1 MRHTLRTLLQN
12 YLKRLLHED
21 PVVKWRELGATI
33 GERVF
38 IGPDVF
44 LDAGFAP
51 LLTIEDGAV
60 ISART
65 IIILHDSAFNNIC
78 GLPIRAGRVV
88 IGENAYIGV
97 GTIVLCG
104 VTIGR
109 RAIVGAGA
117 LVTKDIPDEVVAF
130 GSPATVQGTL
140 EEYQQ
145 RYGEAVAHPNRLAYW
160 DIKPWRE
167 RGLTLTSEEVEVSRQ
182 AFLQNFKARK
192 SELD

>member
-1 MRHTLRTLLQN
+1 MRRNLRTFLQN
-12 YLKRLLHED
+12 YLKSLLYED

-38 IGPDVF
+38 IGSDVF

-65 IIILHDSAFNNIC
+65 MIILHDSAFNNVC
-78 GLPIRAGRVV
+78 GLPIRAGRVA
-88 IGENAYIGV
+88 IGESAYIGV

-145 RYGEAVAHPNRLAYW
+145 RYREAVTRPNRLAYW

-167 RGLTLTSEEVEVSRQ
+167 RRLVMTSEEVKASRQ
-182 AFLQNFKARK
+182 AFLQNFEAH
-192 SELD
+192 SQS